1 LAKGTKR
8 AKTETKGRSSARTGS
23 ARRDGPQG
31 SPAER
36 ERRAEEVARRLAAA
50 IEAKTE
56 LRFSNPLECAVATIL
71 SAQSTDRRVNEVTAD
86 LFRTYR
92 TAKDYADADPATLE
106 REIHSTG
113 FFRQKTK
120 SLIALGKALV
130 ERHGGRVPDSME
142 ALTALPGIGRKTAN
156 VILSAAYGKNE
167 GIVVDTHV
175 KRVANRLGFTEH
187 DDPEKI
193 ERDLMALV
201 PRDEWGEF
209 GLRLLLHGRRTCT
222 ARKPKC
228 DDCVLED
235 VCPSAHAFD

>member
-1 LAKGTKR
+1 MNPK
-8 AKTETKGRSSARTGS
+8 
-23 ARRDGPQG
+23 ARRGMG
-31 SPAER
+31 GGGRAAEI
-36 ERRAEEVARRLAAA
+36 ARRLADA

-56 LRFSNPLECAVATIL
+56 LVFSNPLECAVATIL

-92 TAKDYADADPATLE
+92 AAKDYADADPATLE

-120 SLIALGKALV
+120 SLIALGRALV
-130 ERHGGRVPDSME
+130 ERHDGRVPDTMD
-142 ALTALPGIGRKTAN
+142 ALTELPGIGRKTAN
-156 VILSAAYGKNE
+156 VILSAAFGKDE

-175 KRVANRLGFTEH
+175 KRVANRLGLTEH

-193 ERDLMALV
+193 ERDLMELV
-201 PRDEWGEF
+201 PREAWGEF
-209 GLRLLLHGRRTCT
+209 GLRLILHGRRTCT

-228 DDCVLED
+228 GECVLED
-235 VCPSAHAFD
+235 VCPSAHTFD

>member
-1 LAKGTKR
+1 MPRRAGGTR
-8 AKTETKGRSSARTGS
+8 ARTRSKTRAGRRTPG
-23 ARRDGPQG
+23 ARRE
-31 SPAER
+31 SVAER
-36 ERRAEEVARRLAAA
+36 ARRAAEIARRLAGA

-56 LRFSNPLECAVATIL
+56 LHFSNPLECAVATIL

-86 LFRTYR
+86 LFRRYR
-92 TAKDYADADPATLE
+92 TAKDYADADRATLE

-120 SLIALGKALV
+120 ALIALGRALV
-130 ERHGGRVPDSME
+130 ERHGGVVPDTME

-156 VILSAAYGKNE
+156 VILSAAFGKSE

-175 KRVANRLGFTEH
+175 KRVASRLGLTEH

-201 PRDEWGEF
+201 PRADWGDL
-209 GLRLLLHGRRTCT
+209 GLRLILHGRHTCT
-222 ARKPKC
+222 ARRPTC
-228 DDCVLED
+228 GACVLED
-235 VCPSAHAFD
+235 VCPSAHAFG